1 MGREERALVGAELA
15 RDRAALVDR
24 IVAEVYERVPAY
36 QALHESQLTEV
47 RAIAGWLVT
56 RSLELWVGGATGLA
70 PEDVER
76 LRGVGRARAAD
87 GRSIDAV
94 VRAHRVGS
102 AAAVRLVA
110 RASADRLDAADVF
123 ALSELWL
130 TAIDQISES
139 LSVGHTEAARMLDTD
154 VERARRTFLDDLLIG
169 RQSSRGA
176 VRDRARIL
184 GITPPDPAVLVV
196 AEPAAEPSGAEHRPV
211 PGSGAGSGPGPRA
224 GSGPGPRA
232 GSGPGPGAGS
242 GPGAAAGPGSGPGPG
257 AVAGYGSGSA
267 TGLGTPTVSGSGHG
281 TPTGPGAGPAV
292 SVPGA
297 MALLDL
303 IDPTGADPLLT
314 TRAGRAVL
322 LVDPADAAQVT
333 AVLGGRPWRGCA
345 LAPRALTGM
354 SAAYR
359 LADGALETAPAHAF
373 GEWGVLGEADA
384 CVLALLNGGPVTPD
398 AVRRAALGPLLS
410 DGNAHLLET
419 LRTYFRAGAA
429 TTAADALHV
438 HPQTLRYRLRQVREL
453 TGHDPHRPWPRFV
466 LETACAI
473 AP

>member
-36 QALHESQLTEV
+36 QALHESQLSEV
-47 RAIAGWLVT
+47 RAIAAWLVT
-56 RSLELWVGGATGLA
+56 RSLELWAAGASGLA
-70 PEDVER
+70 PEDVAR

-110 RASADRLDAADVF
+110 EAAADRLDAADVF

-139 LSVGHTEAARMLDTD
+139 LSVGHTEAARMLDAD

-196 AEPAAEPSGAEHRPV
+196 AEPAPD
-211 PGSGAGSGPGPRA
+211 
-224 GSGPGPRA
+224 
-232 GSGPGPGAGS
+232 
-242 GPGAAAGPGSGPGPG
+242 
-257 AVAGYGSGSA
+257 
-267 TGLGTPTVSGSGHG
+267 
-281 TPTGPGAGPAV
+281 PA
-292 SVPGA
+292 GA

-303 IDPTGADPLLT
+303 IEPTGADPLLT

-322 LVDPADAAQVT
+322 LVAPADAAQVT

-359 LADGALETAPAHAF
+359 LADDALETAPPHAF
-373 GEWGVLGEADA
+373 GEQGVLGEADA
-384 CVLALLNGGPVTPD
+384 CVLALLNGGPVTPE

-410 DGNAHLLET
+410 DAHSHLLET
-419 LRTYFRAGAA
+419 LRAYFRAGAA